1 MIVPIFLMNR
11 GCPHRCIFCN
21 TRQIAGKDRESLT
34 EDHIRRTV
42 ARYAAHRK
50 TQTEPVALA
59 FYGGNF
65 TGMGK
70 GEQERLLSVT
80 DGMIRD
86 EMIHEVR
93 MSTRPDDLTR
103 ETLDMLKRHGVGTI
117 EIGVQSMNDRVL
129 ELARRGHT
137 VEDVTRA
144 VRLAKDRGII
154 VGLHL
159 MAGLPGD
166 SEDTFAD
173 SLQQAID
180 LKPDMVRLHPTLVFA
195 DTVLAEMFHAEQ
207 YTPLSL
213 SSAVRLCKRALV
225 LLEKARIPLI
235 RLGLL
240 ETDLMRTP
248 GSVVAG
254 PVHPAF
260 RSLVEASLFM
270 DMAVQLLQE
279 RAVPDHGATFSV
291 SPRDVS
297 SFRGEKNGN
306 IRELKRRFDLEEIT
320 VRPVPELER
329 GTLVLS
335 DGMNAVSKLRR
346 TYQF

>member
-21 TRQIAGKDRESLT
+21 ARQIAGKDRDPLT
-34 EDHIRRTV
+34 EEHIRQTV
-42 ARYAAHRK
+42 ARYTAHRK
-50 TQTEPVALA
+50 TKTEPVALA

-65 TGMGK
+65 TGMAR
-70 GEQERLLSVT
+70 GEQERLLAIT
-80 DGMIRD
+80 DGMILD

-93 MSTRPDDLTR
+93 MSTRPDDLTP
-103 ETLDMLKRHGVGTI
+103 ETLDMLVRHGVGTI
-117 EIGVQSMNDRVL
+117 EIGVQSMNDEVL
-129 ELARRGHT
+129 QLARRGHT
-137 VEDVTRA
+137 AEDVNRA
-144 VRLAKDRGII
+144 VRLAKDRGIV

-166 SEDTFAD
+166 GEDTFLE
-173 SLQQAID
+173 SVQRVID
-180 LKPDMVRLHPTLVFA
+180 LQPDMVRLHPALVFA
-195 DTVLAEMFHAEQ
+195 DTALAEMYHAGQ

-213 SSAVRLCKRALV
+213 SDAIRLCKRALV
-225 LLEKARIPLI
+225 LFEKARLPLI

-254 PVHPAF
+254 PAHPAF
-260 RSLVEASLFM
+260 RSLVEAALFM
-270 DMAVQLLQE
+270 DMAVQLLHE
-279 RAVPDHGATFSV
+279 RAVLNHKATFFV

-320 VRPVPELER
+320 VQTAPDLER
-329 GTLVLS
+329 GTLAIS
-335 DGMNAVSKLRR
+335 DGNRILAQLKR
-346 TYQF
+346 TDQF